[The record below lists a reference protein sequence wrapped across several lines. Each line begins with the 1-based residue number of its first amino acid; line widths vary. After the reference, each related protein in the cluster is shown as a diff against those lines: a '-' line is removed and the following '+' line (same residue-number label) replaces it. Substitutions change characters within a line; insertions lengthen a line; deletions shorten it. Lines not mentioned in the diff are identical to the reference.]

1 MKTIMY
7 IPTLLALLIHVM
19 VSGQSLENLSRK
31 VTTEAAKDSSKEV
44 VADYSRLVKAANY
57 YDKHSRTIKDASYGR
72 QSKETELMV
81 LESDDLSQT
90 ALIKQTEASELAA
103 KLNYKAYEQNSK
115 IIAILFAGHIKDVD
129 SKDQAVNLIS
139 DAARAMNT
147 AKHLRVEAR
156 ALENIAARLGY
167 MGNAEE
173 KEFIALSKQEKAIGV
188 LEKASWAAILQM
200 ESSLAIK

>member
-31 VTTEAAKDSSKEV
+31 VTTAAAKDSSKEV
-44 VADYSRLVKAANY
+44 VANYSRLVKAANY

-115 IIAILFAGHIKDVD
+115 TIAILFAGHIKDVD